1 MHRVGKWLD
10 RGRGNANASTRS
22 LDSLEESQNLE
33 TALRAVELVLN
44 DDIAGAERGLADGN
58 SPFHKLSKGTLAFV
72 KAALGVEQDVMK
84 EASETL
90 AEAEASA
97 YSSYNKAQHD
107 TRVFNSNIY
116 ERGSEFALC
125 QAEAQMMSA
134 VVGVLNESL
143 TESIKGFYKLR
154 KAYMTLESLVQMEA
168 TYMKARGVKSLA
180 GSRAESTES
189 LNSGPSARSS
199 QLNLLKNDSASGSMA
214 RDPNLSSQPTHP
226 SALRT
231 AAGADSGSEDDSED
245 EFHDAEV
252 IHEKNPVTE
261 GYTGHVER
269 DQTADDMT
277 DLDRKIERMNI
288 SHHTDQ
294 LHAEGVVRTPSAT
307 TPGTLSQEIDP
318 EIFST
323 SLDVFIHSGTNL
335 MFGMLSLMI
344 SIIPPAFSRLLSIIG
359 FRGDRV
365 RGIRMLWQASKFPN
379 INGGMASLILF
390 GWYNGLIG
398 FCDIISDANPAD
410 PDRVEGYPAQR
421 LQGLLAQM
429 RTRYPESRLWLVE
442 EARMRASERRLDEA
456 LEILSRTGKSQLRQ
470 IQALHM
476 FEKSLCAMNAHRYQ
490 LCATSFIACVDLNAW
505 SRGLYYYIA
514 ASAHLS
520 LYRHDKSLA
529 KEEAH
534 KHAKA
539 AEEYFRIAPTKVG
552 KKKMMGR
559 QLPFDGFVVRKIAKW
574 DDRATRFNCSFVDAI
589 GVSPLEE
596 MILLWNG
603 YKKMNESQMQESLR
617 NLEWSEALPRWKD
630 EDADEQALLALL
642 KGVVF
647 RNLGRYEESKEI
659 LQRHVLARNPVELKG
674 QNRDDWVA
682 PTAHHEMAV
691 NFWMQRTGYAPSH
704 GAKTTSSHD
713 NKTAAVDLTQDAK
726 LVQECKS
733 HLERA
738 KNWEKYELDARLGL
752 KITAGLGAVRGW
764 EQKHGTVA
772 K

>member
-97 YSSYNKAQHD
+97 SSSYQRAQHD
-107 TRVFNSNIY
+107 TRVFNSSIY
-116 ERGSEFALC
+116 EKGSEFALC
-125 QAEAQMMSA
+125 QAEAQIMSA

-168 TYMKARGVKSLA
+168 TYMKARGVKSLP
-180 GSRAESTES
+180 GSRAESNES
-189 LNSGPSARSS
+189 LHSVPSARSS
-199 QLNLLKNDSASGSMA
+199 RSNLDKNDSAPGSLA
-214 RDPNLSSQPTHP
+214 RDPNLLAQPAYP

-231 AAGADSGSEDDSED
+231 AETADSASEDDSDDE
-245 EFHDAEV
+245 EFHDAQV
-252 IHEKNPVTE
+252 IHENNPVTE

-269 DQTADDMT
+269 EGSVNGMT
-277 DLDRKIERMNI
+277 DLDRNIERMNL
-288 SHHTDQ
+288 SHHTDK
-294 LHAEGVVRTPSAT
+294 LHPEGVLMPAPAT
-307 TPGTLSQEIDP
+307 APGMLSEDADP
-318 EIFST
+318 EIFSN

-335 MFGMLSLMI
+335 MSGMLSLMI
-344 SIIPPAFSRLLSIIG
+344 SIIPPAFNKLLYIIG
-359 FRGDRV
+359 FRGDRE
-365 RGIRMLWQASKFPN
+365 RGIRMLWQASKFGN

-390 GWYNGLIG
+390 GWYNGLVG
-398 FCDIISDANPAD
+398 FCDIISDSNPANPD
-410 PDRVEGYPAQR
+410 DVEGYPALR

-442 EARMRASERRLDEA
+442 EARMCASERRLDKA
-456 LEILSRTGKSQLRQ
+456 LEILSQPGKSQLRQ

-476 FEKSLCAMNAHRYQ
+476 FEKSLCAMNAHRYH

-520 LYRHDKSLA
+520 LYRHDKSLT
-529 KEEAH
+529 KEEAQ
-534 KHAKA
+534 KHATA

-574 DDRATRFNCSFVDAI
+574 DDRAARFNCSFIDAI

-603 YKKMNESQMQESLR
+603 YKKMNESQLQESLDI
-617 NLEWSEALPRWKD
+617 LAWSEELPRWED
-630 EDADEQALLALL
+630 EDVDEQAIFAVL
-642 KGVVF
+642 KGVIL
-647 RNLGRYEESKEI
+647 RHLGRYDESKEI
-659 LQRHVLARNPVELKG
+659 LRSGVLTRNPPEFKG
-674 QNRDDWVA
+674 QNKDDWVA

-691 NFWMQRTGYAPSH
+691 NLWMQRTGYQPSPGITQVNKAAP
-704 GAKTTSSHD
+704 
-713 NKTAAVDLTQDAK
+713 VDLAQDAK
-726 LVQECKS
+726 LVQECKL
-733 HLERA
+733 HLEKA

-752 KITAGLGAVRGW
+752 KITAGLNAVKNW
-764 EQKHGTVA
+764 EQKHGSVS

>member
-1 MHRVGKWLD
+1 MHRVGKWLGG
-10 RGRGNANASTRS
+10 GRSNANASTRS

-44 DDIAGAERGLADGN
+44 DDIAGAEKGLADGN

-97 YSSYNKAQHD
+97 YSSYQRAQYD

-116 ERGSEFALC
+116 EKGSEFALC

-180 GSRAESTES
+180 GSRAESTTS
-189 LNSGPSARSS
+189 LQSVPSVRSS
-199 QLNLLKNDSASGSMA
+199 QLNLLNNDPASGSIA
-214 RDPNLSSQPTHP
+214 RDLSAKPAHP

-231 AAGADSGSEDDSED
+231 AAAIDSGSEDDSED

-252 IHEKNPVTE
+252 IHEKNSVTE
-261 GYTGHVER
+261 GYTGHVGR
-269 DQTADDMT
+269 DETVDEMT
-277 DLDRKIERMNI
+277 DLDRKIEQMNV

-294 LHAEGVVRTPSAT
+294 LHTEGVVMPTPAT
-307 TPGTLSQEIDP
+307 TPATLSQDTDP
-318 EIFST
+318 EIFSN

-344 SIIPPAFSRLLSIIG
+344 SIIPPAFSKLLSIIG

-365 RGIRMLWQASKFPN
+365 RGIKMLWQASKFKN

-398 FCDIISDANPAD
+398 FCDIISDANPVD
-410 PDRVEGYPAQR
+410 PDHIEGYPAHR

-429 RTRYPESRLWLVE
+429 RSSYPESRLWLVE

-456 LEILSRTGKSQLRQ
+456 LEILARTGKSQLRQ

-520 LYRHDKSLA
+520 LYRHDKSLT
-529 KEEAH
+529 KDEAQ
-534 KHAKA
+534 KHAQA

-574 DDRATRFNCSFVDAI
+574 DDRATRFNCSFIDAI

-603 YKKMNESQMQESLR
+603 YKKMDETRLQESL
-617 NLEWSEALPRWKD
+617 NILDWSEASPRWKD
-630 EDADEQALLALL
+630 EDVDEQANLALL
-642 KGVVF
+642 RGVIF
-647 RNLGRYEESKEI
+647 RHLGRYEESKEI
-659 LQRHVLARNPVELKG
+659 LQRQVLARNPVDLKG
-674 QNRDDWVA
+674 QNKDDWVA
-682 PTAHHEMAV
+682 PTGHHEMAV
-691 NFWMQRTGYAPSH
+691 NFWMQRTGYASNH
-704 GAKTTSSHD
+704 EVKTTSNQHS
-713 NKTAAVDLTQDAK
+713 KAATVDLTQDAK
-726 LVQECKS
+726 LVQDCKS
-733 HLERA
+733 HLEKA

-752 KITAGLGAVRGW
+752 KITAALGAVRGW

-772 K
+772 R